1 MKWGIVIFVWI
12 AWGCQHEPEPWT
24 EEGRGTPVFVRAGNG
39 INQLPPV
46 TGYQVFVYDEKT
58 RETGFY
64 ECNLVGTSGD
74 RFNLELPSGT
84 YTGFC
89 MVNVEDKAVREY
101 SKTKTPGQIFIRLK
115 QAEEGY
121 CETKDYL
128 LGQTDFTIQEDKQEE
143 VVFDLERKVA
153 RLRVIIENVPPEMN
167 DLMLHVTSIP
177 EKMNLLGEY
186 TENVQTVVKRA
197 ERAQEGVSTTSLFL
211 FPARGNC
218 GLSFSYKMGATS
230 YTTSVHELSALLANR
245 ITEIRVVLGRPGDL
259 VRNGSF
265 EEGKW
270 EGLPLGWNLGT
281 GGADRQ
287 AIRVG
292 SPVLEGKKAV
302 CLEGKTYL
310 YQDIPV
316 RGDAC
321 YQFQLYANSPSEE
334 VKWRWWCTWMSGTTN
349 LPSEDIRTSE
359 YHYQTQGYMDV
370 FRNQIFRSPA
380 TANKLRLEV
389 RTYTPTLMSGIGLYV
404 DAVRVELVE

>member
-143 VVFDLERKVA
+143 VVFDLERKV
-153 RLRVIIENVPPEMN
+153 
-167 DLMLHVTSIP
+167 
-177 EKMNLLGEY
+177 
-186 TENVQTVVKRA
+186 
-197 ERAQEGVSTTSLFL
+197 
-211 FPARGNC
+211 
-218 GLSFSYKMGATS
+218 
-230 YTTSVHELSALLANR
+230 
-245 ITEIRVVLGRPGDL
+245 
-259 VRNGSF
+259 
-265 EEGKW
+265 
-270 EGLPLGWNLGT
+270 
-281 GGADRQ
+281 
-287 AIRVG
+287 
-292 SPVLEGKKAV
+292 PV
-302 CLEGKTYL
+302 
-310 YQDIPV
+310 
-316 RGDAC
+316 
-321 YQFQLYANSPSEE
+321 
-334 VKWRWWCTWMSGTTN
+334 
-349 LPSEDIRTSE
+349 
-359 YHYQTQGYMDV
+359 
-370 FRNQIFRSPA
+370 
-380 TANKLRLEV
+380 
-389 RTYTPTLMSGIGLYV
+389 
-404 DAVRVELVE
+404 